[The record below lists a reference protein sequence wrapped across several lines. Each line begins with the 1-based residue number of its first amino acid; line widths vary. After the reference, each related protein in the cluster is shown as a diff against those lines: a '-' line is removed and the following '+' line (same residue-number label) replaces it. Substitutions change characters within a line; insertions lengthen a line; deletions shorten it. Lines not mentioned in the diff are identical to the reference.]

1 MKPSRTRSRTPD
13 LARALGALTAPI
25 AVTAL
30 AALTSA
36 AAGCGDRA
44 PIWEAQVRSPLTAVG
59 LSSSVALVDDAEHRV
74 LMLIGDADQTL
85 RRQTFPI
92 GHAVLRADAAPDR
105 ARLFV
110 VAAGDQPRRSEL
122 DEPPSVTVVD
132 GTPTTLASRRYA
144 LPSPLSGLSLDPLGK
159 WAALSAG
166 AAPGAARTAQFVE
179 NPNELVL
186 LDLGAEAGPTNPVTR
201 SLRSF
206 GGRPQ
211 RLTFTPTLQLPG
223 GPRRLL
229 VVETEQDVSLVDLDH
244 ARDDVPRPEI
254 TVRLTGGSSSA
265 LVAPAGVV
273 VDDGDPGLHDD
284 ARVGIRL
291 GNDTNVV
298 TVTLAAV
305 TPSADG
311 TTPPNDFVA
320 KVNLTDIG
328 GIASD
333 IAFVRTDGGLRLA
346 ALVPSRQAAVL
357 VDPETSITTV
367 IQLPY
372 AFTKLSLVTDVVGGA
387 QGTDVALLWGA
398 PTATSGVAFWSLG
411 KTAGQP
417 YRSVEVLAVGG
428 SVSTVTG
435 VPAPHTELKVL
446 QTTGTSSFYVLDL
459 STRTLAPLSTSSAV
473 SLSVSP
479 DGERVWAY
487 QPADDQLASIELRN
501 IHPTTLLTDLP
512 LAGVFDVARADGG
525 RALIALHAGGS
536 IGATVFDARKPD
548 NATARLYSAL
558 FLEGL

>member
-1 MKPSRTRSRTPD
+1 MSRRSP
-13 LARALGALTAPI
+13 LAPFASLAARASL
-25 AVTAL
+25 VSL
-30 AALTSA
+30 AGLASL

-44 PIWEAQVRSPLTAVG
+44 PIWDAQVKTPVTAVG
-59 LSSSVALVDDAEHRV
+59 LSSGLALVDDAEHRV
-74 LMLIGDADQTL
+74 LMLVGDADQTL
-85 RRQTFPI
+85 RRQSFAV

-105 ARLFV
+105 GRLFV

-122 DEPPSVTVVD
+122 DQAPSVTVVD
-132 GTPTTLASRRYA
+132 GTPTTLAARRYP

-166 AAPGAARTAQFVE
+166 TLLGASGKQFVE

-211 RLTFTPTLQLPG
+211 RLTFTPTLALPG
-223 GPRRLL
+223 GSRRLL

-244 ARDDVPRPEI
+244 ARDDVPRAEI

-265 LVAPAGVV
+265 VVTPAGVV
-273 VDDGDPGLHDD
+273 VDDGDPGRHDD

-298 TVTLAAV
+298 TVTLAAL
-305 TPSADG
+305 TPSADV

-367 IQLPY
+367 VQLPY
-372 AFTKLSLVTDVVGGA
+372 AFTKMSLVTDVVGGA

-398 PTATSGVAFWSLG
+398 PSATSGVAFWSLG

-428 SVSTVTG
+428 SVASVTG
-435 VPAPHTELKVL
+435 VPAPHPELKVL
-446 QTTGTSSFYVLDL
+446 QTTGTSSFFVLDL

-487 QPADDQLASIELRN
+487 QPADHELASIELRN

-512 LAGVFDVARADGG
+512 LAGVYDVARADGG
-525 RALIALHAGGS
+525 RALIALHGNGS

>member
-1 MKPSRTRSRTPD
+1 MSATLRRSV
-13 LARALGALTAPI
+13 LASLASFVSLVSLASVVTL
-25 AVTAL
+25 AV
-30 AALTSA
+30 
-36 AAGCGDRA
+36 GCGDRA
-44 PIWEAQVRSPLTAVG
+44 PIWDAQVKTPVTAVG
-59 LSSSVALVDDAEHRV
+59 LNSGLALVDDAEHRV
-74 LMLIGDADQTL
+74 LVLVGDADQTL
-85 RRQTFPI
+85 RRQSFPI
-92 GHAVLRADAAPDR
+92 GHAVLRADPAPDR
-105 ARLFV
+105 GRLFV
-110 VAAGDQPRRSEL
+110 VAAGDQPRRSER
-122 DEPPSVTVVD
+122 DQAPSVTVVD
-132 GTPTTLASRRYA
+132 GTPTTLASRRYT

-166 AAPGAARTAQFVE
+166 TAGKQFVE

-211 RLTFTPTLQLPG
+211 RLTFTPTLALPG

-244 ARDDVPRPEI
+244 ARDDVPRAEI

-265 LVAPAGVV
+265 VVSPAGVV
-273 VDDGDPGLHDD
+273 VDDGDPGRHDD

-298 TVTLAAV
+298 TVTLAAL

-367 IQLPY
+367 VQLPY
-372 AFTKLSLVTDVVGGA
+372 AFTKMSLVTDVVGGA

-417 YRSVEVLAVGG
+417 YRSVEVLPVGG
-428 SVSTVTG
+428 SVASVTG
-435 VPAPHTELKVL
+435 VPSPHPELKVL
-446 QTTGTSSFYVLDL
+446 QTTGTSSFFVLDL

-479 DGERVWAY
+479 DGERVWAF
-487 QPADDQLASIELRN
+487 QPADNELASIELRN

-512 LAGVFDVARADGG
+512 LAGVYDVARADGG
-525 RALIALHAGGS
+525 RALIALHGS
-536 IGATVFDARKPD
+536 GSVGATVFDARKPD